1 MYVLSDTLLLA
12 DVLKNFTNKCTE
24 IYELDPANF
33 LSVPGLAWQACLKKD
48 VKLELLTDINI
59 LLMTEKGIRGR
70 IYLEY
75 VGMQR
80 QIVSIWKIMIKTL
93 NHDTSCIWMQTIC
106 MDGQYLKNCL

>member
-1 MYVLSDTLLLA
+1 
-12 DVLKNFTNKCTE
+12 
-24 IYELDPANF
+24 
-33 LSVPGLAWQACLKKD
+33 
-48 VKLELLTDINI
+48 
-59 LLMTEKGIRGR
+59 MTEKGIRGR